1 MGQFTVFSGPE
12 RRRRW
17 SDDQRRQ
24 ILEEAFL
31 AGACVSRVARRHD
44 VSTALIY
51 TRRRKLFQPVTEP
64 NSIVRSFEFLSDT
77 YIAAVV
83 NTLQQHDIVCTLVA
97 SSL

>member
-1 MGQFTVFSGPE
+1 MGQITVFSGPE

-17 SDDQRRQ
+17 SDDRKRQ

-51 TRRRKLFQPVTEP
+51 AWRQA
-64 NSIVRSFEFLSDT
+64 VRASYRAGHCGGGGCGGNLSL
-77 YIAAVV
+77 IWWMRSW
-83 NTLQQHDIVCTLVA
+83 
-97 SSL
+97 SSVSGWV